1 MAGQDRSAQSMLLSF
16 TISGLFLI
24 CAVATIFAAFHIE
37 PTDARC
43 DLLTYPWSPMI
54 DIVKYQWETF
64 ENHQFSIKT
73 PYFGFEPTDELEET
87 WNALLPG
94 MNCKI
99 KIL

>member
-1 MAGQDRSAQSMLLSF
+1 MARQDRFVKSMLFSF
-16 TISGLFLI
+16 TISGLLLI
-24 CAVATIFAAFHIE
+24 CATATIFAAFHIE

-43 DLLTYPWSPMI
+43 DRLTYPWSPMVN
-54 DIVKYQWETF
+54 IVKYQWETF

-87 WNALLPG
+87 WNTLLPG
-94 MNCKI
+94 MSSEA